1 MVIRSLSLNPAA
13 VRERG
18 AITIQMLVIL
28 GPVILLLMGFAIDLG
43 RLYLIR
49 GELKQATNAMAL
61 AAASRLQG
69 TDVSIENSTAAM
81 RLALTNANGLA
92 NRYNF
97 SSASIGE
104 SAEGFLASE
113 IRDPEF
119 YDTAGAASGEDAAAA
134 TGQSGPTT
142 SKYVRVSL
150 TADAPLIFF
159 GLLSLGQERKT
170 PIASLSVAGQSAP
183 LCQAC
188 GIENLAIAALDASDT
203 VNFGFSVNTRYTLRH
218 QCLGNPQPQPLG
230 NAPISLNYLV
240 INRFDEASTNFSDP
254 SQQLF
259 RIGQNGLPGNTVAA
273 TGCLTINA
281 AEGIWAGSEPLQ
293 CQFNQTPG
301 PVRALLCGL
310 GTRFDP
316 NTLAAQCSI
325 VPDVDTL
332 AGNNIPDTDLTDLD
346 DYAAYTGNGR
356 RIITIPIVDALAP
369 GGGMLVLGFRQFL
382 VQPLPGGTE
391 FAAGDPS
398 GRFVASYIG
407 SVMPLRQGR
416 FDGNCGATSG
426 PGKVVLYR

>member
-1 MVIRSLSLNPAA
+1 MAIRNPS
-13 VRERG
+13 RSPRHSERG
-18 AITIQMLVIL
+18 AITIQTLVIL
-28 GPVILLLMGFAIDLG
+28 GPVILVLMGFAIDLG

-61 AAASRLQG
+61 AAATRLNG
-69 TDVSIENSTAAM
+69 TDVSLENASAGM
-81 RLALTNANGLA
+81 RLAIAQANGVA
-92 NRYNF
+92 NKYNY
-97 SSASIGE
+97 SSLQLGE
-104 SAEGFLASE
+104 TTDGFLGNQ
-113 IRDPEF
+113 IQDPEF
-119 YDTAGAASGEDAAAA
+119 YDTAGAATGEDSALASGQAGSA
-134 TGQSGPTT
+134 TA
-142 SKYVRVSL
+142 KYVRVSL
-150 TADAPLIFF
+150 TAEAPLLFF

-170 PIASLSVAGQSAP
+170 SIASLSVAGQSAP

-203 VNFGFSVNTRYTLRH
+203 VNFGYTANTRYTFRH

-230 NAPISLNYLV
+230 NAPVSVNYLV
-240 INRFDEASTNFSDP
+240 INRLDEASVNFPDP

-259 RIGQNGLPGNTVAA
+259 RIGQNGLPGNTVTAI
-273 TGCLTINA
+273 GCMTINGS
-281 AEGIWAGSEPLQ
+281 ESIWAGSEPLQ

-316 NTLAAQCSI
+316 STLATQCSI

-332 AGNNIPDTDLTDLD
+332 AANQTPDTDLTDLD

-356 RIITIPIVDALAP
+356 RVITIPIVDALAP
-369 GGGMLVLGFRQFL
+369 GGGMIVLGFRQFL

-391 FAAGDPS
+391 FNAGDQS

-407 SVMPLRQGR
+407 SVVPVKQGR

>member
-1 MVIRSLSLNPAA
+1 
-13 VRERG
+13 
-18 AITIQMLVIL
+18 MLVIL

-61 AAASRLQG
+61 AAASRLNG
-69 TDVSIENSTAAM
+69 TDAAIENAGGAM

-97 SSASIGE
+97 SSVAIGE
-104 SAEGFLASE
+104 SADGFLASE
-113 IRDPEF
+113 IRDPEY
-119 YDTAGAASGEDAAAA
+119 YDTAGAAIGEDSAAA
-134 TGQSGPTT
+134 TGQAGATT

-150 TADAPLIFF
+150 TADAPLLFF
-159 GLLSLGQERKT
+159 GLLSIGQDRKT

-188 GIENLAIAALDASDT
+188 GIENLAIAAIDSSDT
-203 VNFGFSVNTRYTLRH
+203 VNFGFTANTRYTFRH
-218 QCLGNPQPQPLG
+218 QCTGNPQPQPLA
-230 NAPISLNYLV
+230 NAAIPVNYLV
-240 INRFDEASTNFSDP
+240 INRFDENSTNFTDP

-259 RIGQNGLPGNTVAA
+259 RIGQNGLPGNTVTAV
-273 TGCLTINA
+273 GCLTINGS
-281 AEGIWAGSEPLQ
+281 EGIWAGSDPLQ
-293 CQFNQTPG
+293 CQLNQVPG
-301 PVRALLCGL
+301 PVRALLCGF

-316 NTLAAQCSI
+316 STLAAQCSI

-332 AGNNIPDTDLTDLD
+332 AGNNIADTDLSDLD
-346 DYAAYTGNGR
+346 DYASYTGNGR
-356 RIITIPIVDALAP
+356 RVITVPVVDALAP

-382 VQPLPGGTE
+382 LQPLSGGTE
-391 FAAGDPS
+391 FNAADQT

-407 SVMPLRQGR
+407 SVVPVRQGR
-416 FDGNCGATSG
+416 FDGNCGVTSG